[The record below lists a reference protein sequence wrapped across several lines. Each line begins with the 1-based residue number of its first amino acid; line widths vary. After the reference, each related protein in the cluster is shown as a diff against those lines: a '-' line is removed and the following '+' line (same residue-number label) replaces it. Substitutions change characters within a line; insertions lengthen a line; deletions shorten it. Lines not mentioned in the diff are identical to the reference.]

1 MSDKLIKIENPLV
14 LISSAIEKGIDVDK
28 FQQLFELQ
36 QRWEEKQALK
46 AFNEAYS
53 KWLSQKPEVKKTK
66 EVKYRMKSGGEKKYK
81 YAPLPEI
88 QKAVDPVLSKL
99 GLSYRFKQTQEGANI
114 TITCILSHVDG
125 HSVESPLSA
134 PMDTSG
140 SKNAIQSAGSTVT
153 YLQRYTLVPLL
164 GINVEDDDD
173 GQGGAPVQ
181 PTPPPTPTPPT
192 KKVKAKLSEELLDK
206 VLNKIQNG
214 EKDILKK
221 TQEVYDI
228 TGKQHEI
235 ILNAELNYSK

>member
-1 MSDKLIKIENPLV
+1 MSDELIKIENPLM

-66 EVKYRMKSGGEKKYK
+66 TVNYKSKKTGQVTKYN

-140 SKNAIQSAGSTVT
+140 NKNAIQSAGSTVT

-181 PTPPPTPTPPT
+181 PTPPPPPTPP

-235 ILNAELNYSK
+235 ILNAELNYTK